1 MSALTIAGIVFVCLV
16 FASAVGM
23 IARYRLPHH
32 HLSIDSRDVIKLA
45 TAVVGT
51 LSALALGFLIASAKT
66 TFEDAQ
72 TELRTSTARVLLL
85 DRVMLHYG
93 PETADARRLL
103 SKLVE
108 ARLQRNWHTP
118 AAMDGVGP
126 QVSEDIGI
134 EPVQDQLRAL
144 KPSTDAQRLL
154 QNRAIEVSGNVAEAH
169 WLVVEQE
176 DESLPFAFLI
186 ILVFWLSL
194 LFFTFGLL
202 SPVNG
207 TVIFVLVSCA
217 LSVAGAVFLITDMA
231 HPYLGVI
238 QVSDEPLRN
247 ALDRLSK
254 GKGPA
259 A

>member
-1 MSALTIAGIVFVCLV
+1 M
-16 FASAVGM
+16 
-23 IARYRLPHH
+23 
-32 HLSIDSRDVIKLA
+32 IKLA

-66 TFEDAQ
+66 SFEDAQ

-93 PETADARRLL
+93 PETAEARRLL
-103 SKLVE
+103 ARLVE
-108 ARLQRNWHTP
+108 ARLQQNWHRPLEAGALEPP
-118 AAMDGVGP
+118 A
-126 QVSEDIGI
+126 SEEISI
-134 EPVQDQLRAL
+134 EPVQDQLRSL
-144 KPSTDAQRLL
+144 KPETDAQRLL

-169 WLVVEQE
+169 WLVVEHGDE
-176 DESLPFAFLI
+176 DLPFAFLI

-202 SPVNG
+202 SPVNS
-207 TVIFVLVSCA
+207 TVIVVLVFCA

-238 QVSDEPLRN
+238 QVSDEPLRK
-247 ALDRLSK
+247 ALERMSE
-254 GKGPA
+254 G
-259 A
+259 